1 MEELMNVPGL
11 EGQSRGLTLWM
22 VVRRGLE
29 RWRGP
34 RGCCGRDRTRGLA
47 TFKVGREEGAR
58 EGAKNREG
66 TTNLRNAVRF
76 TFSNPKDNY

>member
-1 MEELMNVPGL
+1 MFPGSRDNQMEELMNVPGL

-47 TFKVGREEGAR
+47 TLRLGGRKERVKEPRIGKGR
-58 EGAKNREG
+58 QI
-66 TTNLRNAVRF
+66 
-76 TFSNPKDNY
+76 